1 MLKAREMLVPNF
13 GVIRV
18 EDGCVAFPYTIFLP
32 HFCSFEIAVG
42 LFKYEFSVHVP
53 KRQTEL
59 PVSGAII
66 AEATIRREHAAILR
80 DAVTKELVD
89 GLRADAVSAFIDLI
103 RGALEPLQSWAVENY
118 MESPVFHDKKGFPF
132 FYIFV
137 HMRSNLTDPEEA
149 FSSLFD
155 IFDAMVRKHGL

>member
-1 MLKAREMLVPNF
+1 MSKAREMLIPNF

-18 EDGCVAFPYTIFLP
+18 EDGCVAFPYAIFLP
-32 HFCSFEIAVG
+32 HFCSFEVAVG

-66 AEATIRREHAAILR
+66 AEARIRREHAAILG
-80 DAVTKELVD
+80 DAVTKELVE
-89 GLRADAVSAFIDLI
+89 GLRANATSAFIDLI
-103 RGALEPLQSWAVENY
+103 RGALEPLWAVEGY
-118 MESPVFHDKKGFPF
+118 MESPVFRDKRGFPF

-137 HMRSNLTDPEEA
+137 HIRSNSNDPEEA
-149 FSSLFD
+149 FLSLFD
-155 IFDAMVRKHGL
+155 TFDAMVRKHEGG